1 MKVRHMITASNSKPW
16 MSDEYDM
23 PVLENEEMWSQ
34 RVIDETATYL
44 WLDIER
50 EDNVNKKEKN

>member
-1 MKVRHMITASNSKPW
+1 MNISKANTNKPW

-34 RVIDETATYL
+34 RVIDETAIYL

-50 EDNVNKKEKN
+50 GENVNKKEKD

>member
-1 MKVRHMITASNSKPW
+1 MNTSKANTNKPW

-50 EDNVNKKEKN
+50 EKNVNKKEKD

>member
-1 MKVRHMITASNSKPW
+1 

-34 RVIDETATYL
+34 RVIDELAK
-44 WLDIER
+44 DIFEKD
-50 EDNVNKKEKN
+50 DNVNKKEKD

>member
-1 MKVRHMITASNSKPW
+1 MTVSSNTKPW

-34 RVIDETATYL
+34 RVIDEFAKDL
-44 WLDIER
+44 LER
-50 EDNVNKKEKN
+50 DDNVNKKEKD